1 MNCSCIHFAVQA
13 PLSVIVFPLGQPVYA
28 TSSRTMSYHIQLQHT
43 VNVFAYFNIQWTP
56 PIKSAQHIPEM
67 QVNATGKKS
76 SEGSVSLSFLNLLDS
91 GNYTCSVRLSSTNPY
106 IFQSSNTE
114 GSELLI
120 VQG

>member
-43 VNVFAYFNIQWTP
+43 VKVSAYFNIQWTP

-91 GNYTCSVRLSSTNPY
+91 GNYTCSVRLSSTNSY
-106 IFQSSNTE
+106 IVQSSNTE